1 MRRVLTRVVHVTA
14 IVAAVTTI
22 SGCSSSSLTGAGG
35 GTVTL
40 QSVQITG
47 CPTSASPLPGWIN
60 CTATVSL
67 TVTKTVTSGY
77 VSVFFNYPNSGS
89 FYHGQLQ
96 VSSSTPGSIVV
107 PVVNEYV
114 PSCVTSYA
122 TTVDVYD
129 GPESASSAPLLGSFP
144 LTLNVKC

>member
-1 MRRVLTRVVHVTA
+1 MPSVLVRVVR
-14 IVAAVTTI
+14 VAAVI
-22 SGCSSSSLTGAGG
+22 AEVVALGGCSASSLTGADA

-47 CPTSASPLPGWIN
+47 CPTSASPLPGWVN

-67 TVTKTVTSGY
+67 TVTTTVTSGY
-77 VSVFFNYPNSGS
+77 VSVYFNYPNSAS

-96 VSSSTPGSIVV
+96 VSSRTPGSIVV
-107 PVVNEYV
+107 PVVNDYV

-129 GPESASSAPLLGSFP
+129 GPQSASSAPLLASFP